1 MPLKRDNKTWAY
13 KKHTKEQIP
22 ILGEKKLNFDIS
34 PTDLLCPKY
43 YLTFQEQ
50 DLLSWFLED

>member
-13 KKHTKEQIP
+13 NKQTREQVP
-22 ILGEKKLNFDIS
+22 ILGEKKLSFGIS
-34 PTDLLCPKY
+34 PTDLLCPKF

-50 DLLSWFLED
+50 DLLSWLLED